1 MKLYGVYVI
10 PRVDVQVAGSFR
22 TVPGEANNANFV
34 ASNAYLAA
42 NSTLG
47 RPLSGGAANMT
58 VGISPPP
65 ETTGYLARRNELDI
79 RLGKVLR
86 AGRTRS
92 VVSVDIFNAL
102 NSDAPLTVNQIF
114 TAWLAPTE
122 ILNARMAKISFQFD
136 F

>member
-1 MKLYGVYVI
+1 VV
-10 PRVDVQVAGSFR
+10 
-22 TVPGEANNANFV
+22 
-34 ASNAYLAA
+34 
-42 NSTLG
+42 
-47 RPLSGGAANMT
+47 
-58 VGISPPP
+58 
-65 ETTGYLARRNELDI
+65 
-79 RLGKVLR
+79 R

-102 NSDAPLTVNQIF
+102 NADAPLTVNQTF